1 VETGY
6 GTIWDKTQNLE
17 CFKGL
22 AAKAMLK
29 KVKEWSRGNV
39 FHLEMAK

>member
-17 CFKGL
+17 YFKGL
-22 AAKAMLK
+22 AAKAKLK
-29 KVKEWSRGNV
+29 KLKEWSQGKRLLPRNG
-39 FHLEMAK
+39 